1 MGPLWADI
9 KRVATAVI
17 EADGHPEVL
26 ERVGAHFLGA
36 VVLKELSHHAGDVAR
51 SAVIDGQQRMTTLQI
66 VLDAAHSVV
75 DELEY
80 EDEAE
85 FLRDLIVN
93 TAKKF
98 SGTKERFKLAN
109 DHEGR
114 EQAHGRDAERT
125 RRL

>member
-17 EADGHPEVL
+17 EADGDLEVL

-75 DELEY
+75 DELERGRGGISPRPHR
-80 EDEAE
+80 EHGEE
-85 FLRDLIVN
+85 VQRN
-93 TAKKF
+93 
-98 SGTKERFKLAN
+98 
-109 DHEGR
+109 EGAL
-114 EQAHGRDAERT
+114 QAGE
-125 RRL
+125 